1 MTFHELLHSIMQHSR
16 YPIANGDVINTL
28 QSALDE
34 QHPNQ
39 TAGGIIASLYRNSGL
54 ASPEDSLERVQAV
67 KALGPIRLFYM
78 KDDAP
83 VEGFRMVEDIVHAID
98 GAYNDEALRQKS

>member
-1 MTFHELLHSIMQHSR
+1 MTFHELLHHVMQHSR
-16 YPIANGDVINTL
+16 FPVANGDANATL
-28 QSALDE
+28 QSALDQ
-34 QHPNQ
+34 QHPNEI
-39 TAGGIIASLYRNSGL
+39 AGNIVASLYRNSGL
-54 ASPEDSLERVQAV
+54 TSPEDTLERAQAV